1 MVLDGYQAIRAGAS
15 RKGYH
20 FHLMVPVV
28 LSCTGSM
35 TTPFSIHLAI
45 SKTANDSALEMK
57 TETSARCIPMA
68 RSEWT
73 NNLLKITNPDRCYF
87 VMHDYGTFKNQSN
100 PK

>member
-1 MVLDGYQAIRAGAS
+1 MALGGYQAIRAGVS

-20 FHLMVPVV
+20 FYLMVPVV

-57 TETSARCIPMA
+57 TETSARCIPVM
-68 RSEWT
+68 RSAWM
-73 NNLLKITNPDRCYF
+73 NNLVKITNLDRY
-87 VMHDYGTFKNQSN
+87 YS
-100 PK
+100 